1 MAMVMESSFTAVTC
15 PKTVFSSASE
25 SEVVSA
31 SELFSAFVVASVVF
45 SAAYTGQEEMV
56 SASPNTIAAYLFFI
70 KIHHTF
76 RENAETFWI
85 IYFLLFQNLF
95 YSEVVL
101 MVLLYWENVLA
112 LDTALTLLMRRI
124 ENPDDEFFPQTV
136 NVGYKL
142 IERESTAA

>member
-25 SEVVSA
+25 SEVVSVFK
-31 SELFSAFVVASVVF
+31 LFSAFVVASVVF

-56 SASPNTIAAYLFFI
+56 SASPNTITAYLFFI

-112 LDTALTLLMRRI
+112 L
-124 ENPDDEFFPQTV
+124 
-136 NVGYKL
+136 
-142 IERESTAA
+142 